1 MPDKEKDSYE
11 VLIERID
18 ALQKDLD
25 ATKASLKEMTDFN
38 RALLARAPG
47 INQESHSDTKEKFDK
62 YLKGE

>member
-18 ALQKDLD
+18 ALDKELQE
-25 ATKASLKEMTDFN
+25 TKKSLKEMTDFN
-38 RALLARAPG
+38 RALLARTPNT
-47 INQESHSDTKEKFDK
+47 NQESHSDTKEKFDK